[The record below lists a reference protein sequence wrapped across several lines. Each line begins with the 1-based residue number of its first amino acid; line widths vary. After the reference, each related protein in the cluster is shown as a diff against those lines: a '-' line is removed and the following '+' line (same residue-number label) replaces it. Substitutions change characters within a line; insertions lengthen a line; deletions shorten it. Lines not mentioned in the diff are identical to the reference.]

1 MDSRLP
7 IPQPYRV
14 LLPRGT
20 ESSSTKVPAESMDYF
35 RRPEK
40 PSPDW
45 VTIYPH
51 VRSMYQIQGFKLRE
65 IMTHMEY
72 TYGFKATRQMYKKQ
86 IKKWGLTK
94 RAQRDATAAGTRSLT
109 ERMRRQYLLSRRD
122 VNGIGITQ
130 QTQRRDISRPII
142 ALELDVHTPEQ
153 ALQQV
158 LTLISNWVY
167 GAIEMG
173 EVKTRICSSSI
184 EMYQTFT
191 LAMEL
196 FSLDYGS
203 LAGLAIRKVFIQLE
217 DAIQDFNIDLTWN
230 LVDMMYEMT
239 MAGQNQ
245 LLGIFIRHFYSV
257 AQQSLRAE
265 HPLKRFASLMFR
277 QTADQ
282 LNIIRVYNSK
292 LLDQLA
298 GHVSPQL
305 YRQELHDSC
314 IVRLQRQ
321 ACLVPDVFITGIW
334 NLKRSHINTEGYAQ
348 HWDKI
353 LSTRPQASEALR
365 IDVMEIRSLAAKLL
379 LQEILWHEDE
389 LYRETIILDAKRRLA
404 WIEMNDGGVLSS
416 HTNDNKDKVAAHGEF
431 QKEEATSALHILH
444 EILAIERHFR
454 LTGLENEAYQLREDL
469 IIKVEDFLD
478 DILHDKTLIEP

>member
-173 EVKTRICSSSI
+173 E
-184 EMYQTFT
+184 
-191 LAMEL
+191 
-196 FSLDYGS
+196 
-203 LAGLAIRKVFIQLE
+203 
-217 DAIQDFNIDLTWN
+217 
-230 LVDMMYEMT
+230 T
-239 MAGQNQ
+239 MVL
-245 LLGIFIRHFYSV
+245 LLG
-257 AQQSLRAE
+257 
-265 HPLKRFASLMFR
+265 
-277 QTADQ
+277 
-282 LNIIRVYNSK
+282 
-292 LLDQLA
+292 
-298 GHVSPQL
+298 
-305 YRQELHDSC
+305 
-314 IVRLQRQ
+314 
-321 ACLVPDVFITGIW
+321 
-334 NLKRSHINTEGYAQ
+334 
-348 HWDKI
+348 
-353 LSTRPQASEALR
+353 
-365 IDVMEIRSLAAKLL
+365 
-379 LQEILWHEDE
+379 
-389 LYRETIILDAKRRLA
+389 
-404 WIEMNDGGVLSS
+404 
-416 HTNDNKDKVAAHGEF
+416 
-431 QKEEATSALHILH
+431 
-444 EILAIERHFR
+444 
-454 LTGLENEAYQLREDL
+454 
-469 IIKVEDFLD
+469 
-478 DILHDKTLIEP
+478 